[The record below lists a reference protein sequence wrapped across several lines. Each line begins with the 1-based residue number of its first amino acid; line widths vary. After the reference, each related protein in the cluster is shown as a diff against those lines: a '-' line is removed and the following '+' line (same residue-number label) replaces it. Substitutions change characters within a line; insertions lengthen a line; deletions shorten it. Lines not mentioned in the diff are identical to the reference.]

1 MAKPQNN
8 SVDKKLEAVS
18 TTKMAEKD
26 PMTHIELELM
36 NSLSQAFEEAK
47 KEGFKGS
54 FNEYLDSLSKDELKR
69 IGVQDGGLISL
80 YKKVSRKP

>member
-1 MAKPQNN
+1 
-8 SVDKKLEAVS
+8 
-18 TTKMAEKD
+18 MAEKD

-36 NSLSQAFEEAK
+36 NSLSTAFEEAK

-80 YKKVSRKP
+80 YKKISRKP